1 MLSSVIMCSIAEYP
15 YYDEVG
21 GPLLSPIHG
30 KVTCGGRHVAHQT
43 PWVVPINDK
52 YGLDL
57 IGLSGEAVIIT
68 ALMFVILATKKTA
81 EGKRVKRW
89 SNLSVVSFVLVTIYI
104 FAIIVT
110 TCVRLGVGR
119 A

>member
-1 MLSSVIMCSIAEYP
+1 MCSTPIHP
-15 YYDEVG
+15 YHDGVG
-21 GPLLSPIHG
+21 GPLLSPIYE
-30 KVTCGGRHVAHQT
+30 KETCGGPGTPAIHQT